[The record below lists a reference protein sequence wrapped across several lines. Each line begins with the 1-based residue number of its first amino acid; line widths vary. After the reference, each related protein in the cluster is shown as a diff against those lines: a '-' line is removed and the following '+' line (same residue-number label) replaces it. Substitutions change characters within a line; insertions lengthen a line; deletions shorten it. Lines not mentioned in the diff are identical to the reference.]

1 MYMCR
6 DSTPDVATP
15 LEGVPSPTGQGW
27 PAPRGCPW
35 PASPSALQDA
45 CWRRTW
51 PKQAPPTPGFHAQ
64 VSITYAEA
72 LEQVLARGGWLG
84 LLGRG
89 LGTRLLT
96 NGIQASMFT
105 VMWKLGEGYLA
116 GKGM

>member
-1 MYMCR
+1 M
-6 DSTPDVATP
+6 
-15 LEGVPSPTGQGW
+15 
-27 PAPRGCPW
+27 
-35 PASPSALQDA
+35 
-45 CWRRTW
+45 
-51 PKQAPPTPGFHAQ
+51 
-64 VSITYAEA
+64 SITYAEA

-105 VMWKLGEGYLA
+105 VLWKLGEGYLA

>member
-1 MYMCR
+1 MWPR
-6 DSTPDVATP
+6 PSRAFPAR
-15 LEGVPSPTGQGW
+15 LAKEGRSLGA
-27 PAPRGCPW
+27 APG

-51 PKQAPPTPGFHAQ
+51 PKQAPSTPGFHAQ